1 VVKEP
6 AMQKYKKVSPGDR
19 IFGVFNFAF
28 LFSAFI
34 LVLYPIIFVV
44 SSSLSSPQAIITG
57 RVFFW
62 PVNFSFEG
70 YRAVFRSSQVWTG
83 YSNSLYYTTF
93 GTLIN
98 VVVTVMAA
106 YPLSRKDLIGR
117 NKIMLLFTFTMFFS
131 GGMIPTFLLV
141 RGIGILNTRWAML
154 LPGAISVWNM
164 ILTRTYFQNSIPN
177 ELLESAQLDGCR
189 NTQFIWHIVLPLSK
203 AIIAVISLYYAI
215 GHWNAFFSALIY
227 LNNFRLYPLQ
237 IILRNILVQNQI
249 DNSMI
254 NVEEMME
261 KEQLAALLK
270 YSLIIVASL
279 PMMVAYPFAQKYF
292 VKGVMIGSIKG

>member
-1 VVKEP
+1 
-6 AMQKYKKVSPGDR
+6 MQKYKKVSPGDR

>member
-1 VVKEP
+1 
-6 AMQKYKKVSPGDR
+6 
-19 IFGVFNFAF
+19 
-28 LFSAFI
+28 
-34 LVLYPIIFVV
+34 
-44 SSSLSSPQAIITG
+44 
-57 RVFFW
+57 
-62 PVNFSFEG
+62 
-70 YRAVFRSSQVWTG
+70 
-83 YSNSLYYTTF
+83 
-93 GTLIN
+93 
-98 VVVTVMAA
+98 MAA

>member
-1 VVKEP
+1 
-6 AMQKYKKVSPGDR
+6 MQKYKKVSIGDR
-19 IFGVFNFAF
+19 IFGVINFSF
-28 LFSAFI
+28 LFTAFI
-34 LVLYPIIFVV
+34 LVLYPIVFVI
-44 SSSLSSPQAIITG
+44 SSSLSSPQAVITG

-62 PVNFSFEG
+62 PVNFSLEG
-70 YRAVFRSSQVWTG
+70 YKAVFRSSQVWTG
-83 YSNSLYYTTF
+83 YGNSLYYTVF
-93 GTLIN
+93 GTFIN
-98 VVVTVMAA
+98 IVVTVMAA

-141 RGIGILNTRWAML
+141 RNIGILNTRWAML

-203 AIIAVISLYYAI
+203 AIIAVISLYYAV

-249 DNSMI
+249 DNTMI